1 MYMDT
6 ISFWNRNKSL
16 IKEQHTTQQAVAAAI
31 GMPLSTLKNWM
42 SRETI
47 PSLDYA
53 IELASYFNV
62 SIQYLVFGKEI
73 DIPLKIK
80 EAQISL
86 KAANDKLREI
96 RY

>member
-1 MYMDT
+1 MDT
-6 ISFWNRNKSL
+6 KSFWNRIKSL
-16 IKEQHTTQQAVAAAI
+16 IKERRTTQQAVAAAV

-47 PSLDYA
+47 PSLDYT
-53 IELASYFNV
+53 IDLVNYFNV
-62 SIQYLVFGKEI
+62 SIQYLVFGKET
-73 DIPLKIK
+73 DIPRKIK
-80 EAQISL
+80 EARISL